1 MVEAEDEE
9 DLFDRVVGAGEIRP
23 VAIWS
28 ALHDLGTIGLSR
40 WVLLLLT
47 SLSLSSLNRVALGS
61 LCIPI
66 AFWSADEEGG
76 GGTDR

>member
-1 MVEAEDEE
+1 MVEVEDDD
-9 DLFDRVVGAGEIRP
+9 DLFDRVVGAGETRP

-28 ALHDLGTIGLSR
+28 ALHDLGTIGLGR
-40 WVLLLLT
+40 WALLS
-47 SLSLSSLNRVALGS
+47 SLSLGSLDRVALGI

-76 GGTDR
+76 GGTGR

>member
-9 DLFDRVVGAGEIRP
+9 DLFDRVVGAGDTRP

-28 ALHDLGTIGLSR
+28 ALHDLGTIGLGR
-40 WVLLLLT
+40 RVLWLLS
-47 SLSLSSLNRVALGS
+47 SLSLSSLDRVALGL

-66 AFWSADEEGG
+66 AF
-76 GGTDR
+76 

>member
-28 ALHDLGTIGLSR
+28 ALHDLGTIGLGR
-40 WVLLLLT
+40 WVLL
-47 SLSLSSLNRVALGS
+47 SSSSLGSLDRVALGL

-76 GGTDR
+76 GGTGR